1 MAKKTR
7 LTRNFTDQ
15 NLECPHLL
23 FNYPSKESL
32 KPKFV
37 FPDQNTQKHPE
48 QPSTQTRSSKPISVG
63 DGNHPWGRGSG
74 LWPNLSFICGWSGS
88 GRPCW
93 PNERKCNN
101 YRNLSQFLDLISPC
115 GGSNLVKER
124 ARRLLSWLRSVF
136 TIIQRSD
143 AHILTCDHVSAQ
155 NFINLTAD
163 TA

>member
-37 FPDQNTQKHPE
+37 FRDQNTQKHPE

-63 DGNHPWGRGSG
+63 DGNHPGEGGAACGQICHSFAGGQALAAHVGQMRG
-74 LWPNLSFICGWSGS
+74 NA
-88 GRPCW
+88 
-93 PNERKCNN
+93 
-101 YRNLSQFLDLISPC
+101 LIFP
-115 GGSNLVKER
+115 
-124 ARRLLSWLRSVF
+124 
-136 TIIQRSD
+136 I
-143 AHILTCDHVSAQ
+143 SA
-155 NFINLTAD
+155 NF
-163 TA
+163 

>member
-7 LTRNFTDQ
+7 LTRNFIDQ

-63 DGNHPWGRGSG
+63 DGNHPGEGERLVAKFVIHLRVVR
-74 LWPNLSFICGWSGS
+74 LWPAMLAKMRGN
-88 GRPCW
+88 
-93 PNERKCNN
+93 
-101 YRNLSQFLDLISPC
+101 
-115 GGSNLVKER
+115 
-124 ARRLLSWLRSVF
+124 A
-136 TIIQRSD
+136 III
-143 AHILTCDHVSAQ
+143 AI
-155 NFINLTAD
+155 
-163 TA
+163 